1 MKVKNESYSK
11 GELNAK
17 AELLMMG
24 FVQQITDIN
33 NIRYIIDYVSKV
45 LHESITAD
53 EVIENAYKYISNKDK
68 IHIVGLSINTIMEE
82 MICLTLILKD
92 DEDELFNIEDPDGVF
107 CYCYN
112 YTYPD
117 CSELGYSYFRRD
129 NGKLHRIA

>member
-24 FVQQITDIN
+24 FVQQITNIN

-92 DEDELFNIEDPDGVF
+92 DEDGLFNIEDPDGVF

-117 CSELGYSYFRRD
+117 YSELGYSYFRRD